1 MTVTRRSLA
10 LASAVLVLSGC
21 GPHKSLDLDIRLVS
35 ITVPRLITPAVSLV
49 PPAAVPPPVSLPP
62 APPLVPF
69 LPPPPAPATQAPVTA
84 APPPAPACPTAA
96 SFAVPERAAPLSLP
110 GVPVPGVSVQAR
122 TGAFAGAPLS
132 PSSGGLAG
140 PLTTT
145 IAMLPTTTSSAGQ
158 QVEAWSVE
166 RKDAT
171 GTRQSIEVYQLVHA
185 SSVASATAPG
195 IYLVGLAW
203 SDPVRGQLT
212 FQPQGGGLFILPN
225 PVAVATNDTQYA
237 GTATDPSTLTTLSL
251 VRNVT
256 GKKRVDAC
264 GKLIDTFTVAM
275 SGTLTTPDAQYQ
287 VEWTQHLATAYG
299 GVDVEDTF
307 GLTSVAT
314 GFLWTE
320 TVRNT
325 TLPAAPVAKATP

>member
-1 MTVTRRSLA
+1 MALLVVRTADHRRGGGGPRPRPHRLRRRQRDQRDRPRCRVRDGRHARRQPHHRRFSRDPPCHRTLTGGHPMTVTRRSLA

-21 GPHKSLDLDIRLVS
+21 GPHKSLDLDIRPCPSPSLGS
-35 ITVPRLITPAVSLV
+35 SPLPSSLV

-185 SSVASATAPG
+185 SSVAVPPRPASTSSALPG
-195 IYLVGLAW
+195 
-203 SDPVRGQLT
+203 
-212 FQPQGGGLFILPN
+212 
-225 PVAVATNDTQYA
+225 
-237 GTATDPSTLTTLSL
+237 
-251 VRNVT
+251 
-256 GKKRVDAC
+256 
-264 GKLIDTFTVAM
+264 
-275 SGTLTTPDAQYQ
+275 TTPCAGSSPSSRRAGACSSCPTRSP
-287 VEWTQHLATAYG
+287 WPPATRSTPGPPPTRAP
-299 GVDVEDTF
+299 
-307 GLTSVAT
+307 SRRCPWCAT
-314 GFLWTE
+314 
-320 TVRNT
+320 
-325 TLPAAPVAKATP
+325 